1 MLGENQVEVGRQ
13 NNVQEESRVGVFIR
27 LITRYKKKIVRLIT
41 ALAQK
46 NQNNRDK
53 SKFKQIEYNFVVNS
67 RYTLGKKIKSYTQHR
82 NHTGKYSLRN
92 QKINIKMQDLHA
104 FRKPPHFHHQ
114 WSLFN
119 IKWADQTRIDHHIV
133 YKYIV

>member
-1 MLGENQVEVGRQ
+1 
-13 NNVQEESRVGVFIR
+13 VFKR

-67 RYTLGKKIKSYTQHR
+67 RYTFQKKSNRVNYTRKYSRRNHKIYMKIKY
-82 NHTGKYSLRN
+82 
-92 QKINIKMQDLHA
+92 LHA

-114 WSLFN
+114 WSLFD
-119 IKWADQTRIDHHIV
+119 IKWADQTRA
-133 YKYIV
+133 KRRE